1 MKRKN
6 FICFCAIGMMAAF
19 CTACG
24 AETTEPVTV
33 ETIDW
38 NQNNGEQEQVTA
50 VETIPFSAMDSAEWE
65 SQDDMTSDGTIADDY
80 SDEDDYEYEGDAT
93 TYYND
98 CFSAV
103 LDNYYTALSK
113 QWDEGQLYSEEMS
126 VLISYCYEENPLE
139 NVGYAYVD
147 VNNDGSW
154 ELLIGAIAGDEFVD
168 KVIFDLY
175 ALEDDVPVQVFC
187 SQERDRYYLCEEET
201 GGYEIANA
209 GSSGAALSAWHYY
222 ILNGQEMQV
231 VQAIIYDGMTDPEN
245 PWYMAY
251 DEDWDTTNDTHVD
264 EKMAEDIIESYENQ
278 YTQPDYMSFAYY
290 K

>member
-6 FICFCAIGMMAAF
+6 LIYFCAIGVMAVF

-24 AETTEPVTV
+24 TKTAEPVPA

-50 VETIPFSAMDSAEWE
+50 AETIPFSATTDH
-65 SQDDMTSDGTIADDY
+65 ADR
-80 SDEDDYEYEGDAT
+80 
-93 TYYND
+93 
-98 CFSAV
+98 FSAV

-113 QWDEGQLYSEEMS
+113 QWDEGQLLSKEMS
-126 VLISYCYEENPLE
+126 VLTSYCYAGNPLE

-147 VNNDGSW
+147 VNNDGSR

-168 KVIFDLY
+168 NVIFDLY
-175 ALEDDVPVQVFC
+175 VLEDDVPVQIFC
-187 SQERDRYYLCEEET
+187 SQERDRYYLCEEEA
-201 GGYEIANA
+201 GGYEIANT
-209 GSSGAALSAWHYY
+209 GSSGADSSAWHYY

-231 VQAIIYDGMTDPEN
+231 IQAIIYDGMTDLEN

-251 DEDWDTTNDTHVD
+251 DEDWDTTNDTPVD
-264 EKMAEDIIESYENQ
+264 EKMAEDIIESYEKQ
-278 YTQPDYMSFAYY
+278 YMKPDYMSFAYY